1 MTGGGRWLTFV
12 VGVVSGVVLAGVG
25 SLARAADADV
35 AYKKLRV
42 FSQVLT
48 YVQTSY
54 VDDVDPQRLI
64 YDAIGGMLSR
74 LDPHTQFLPPDEYE
88 KLREDTAGEFGGLG
102 IDVGVV
108 GEGSDALIA
117 IEAVRPDGP
126 GAHAGLKPGD
136 LIVAVDGTSIR
147 GEPLEVGVR
156 LMRGVPGTRVVL
168 TVSRAQWSRPRDI
181 PLVRRHVRVGSV
193 EHDVL
198 EAPGVPV
205 IGYIAISSFQE
216 RTDQEL
222 GAALADIRRE
232 ARKRGGSQLNG
243 LILDLRDNPG
253 GLLDEG
259 VKVADRFIAR
269 GVIVSTEG
277 RDPKNAEREFAHEDG
292 TEPDYPMVVLVNGY
306 TASAS
311 EIVAGALQDHKRAV
325 VVGERSF
332 GKGSVQTLYGLD
344 DGAGLKLTV
353 ARYFTPSGRS
363 IQGSGIVPDVTVRAS
378 PRTLPGLRGAERVAV
393 DAQLAAAIESV
404 RKRR

>member
-1 MTGGGRWLTFV
+1 VTRAVRWPSFLI
-12 VGVVSGVVLAGVG
+12 GVLCGVVLAGVG
-25 SLARAADADV
+25 SAARAADADL
-35 AYKKLRV
+35 AYKKLRI

-74 LDPHTQFLPPDEYE
+74 LDPHTQFLPADEYE

-102 IDVGVV
+102 IDVGAV
-108 GEGSDALIA
+108 GEGKDALIA

-126 GAHAGLKPGD
+126 GAHAGLKAGD

-205 IGYIAISSFQE
+205 IGYVAISTFQE

-232 ARKRGGSQLNG
+232 VRKRGGTQ
-243 LILDLRDNPG
+243 PG
-253 GLLDEG
+253 
-259 VKVADRFIAR
+259 A
-269 GVIVSTEG
+269 
-277 RDPKNAEREFAHEDG
+277 
-292 TEPDYPMVVLVNGY
+292 
-306 TASAS
+306 
-311 EIVAGALQDHKRAV
+311 
-325 VVGERSF
+325 
-332 GKGSVQTLYGLD
+332 
-344 DGAGLKLTV
+344 
-353 ARYFTPSGRS
+353 
-363 IQGSGIVPDVTVRAS
+363 
-378 PRTLPGLRGAERVAV
+378 
-393 DAQLAAAIESV
+393 
-404 RKRR
+404 